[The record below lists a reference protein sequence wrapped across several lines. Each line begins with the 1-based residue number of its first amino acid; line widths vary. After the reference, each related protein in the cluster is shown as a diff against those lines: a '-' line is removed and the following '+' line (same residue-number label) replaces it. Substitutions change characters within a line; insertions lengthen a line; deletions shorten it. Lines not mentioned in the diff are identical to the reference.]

1 MNINYVL
8 LINNTKFINKI
19 NIIGLIF
26 VQDFN
31 RQFFE

>member
-1 MNINYVL
+1 MNINYVS
-8 LINNTKFINKI
+8 LINITKFINKI

-31 RQFFE
+31 RCFF